1 MKLNPSFS
9 FVFNG
14 QCEAAFTLYARALNG
29 TFAFKLTWGDSPKAA
44 DVAPEW
50 REKLYHARLN
60 VGDVVITGGDLAPG
74 TYETPRGFSIVLD
87 MNDAQAAARVFA
99 ALSEGGRIDMPLQE
113 TFWAKRFGVF
123 VDRFGIPWT
132 INCE

>member
-1 MKLNPSFS
+1 MKLSPSLS
-9 FVFNG
+9 LVFDG

-29 TFAFKLTWGDSPKAA
+29 TFAFMLTWGDSPKAA
-44 DVAPEW
+44 DVPPEW
-50 REKLYHARLN
+50 GAKLYHATLN
-60 VGDVVITGGDLAPG
+60 IGGVVITGGDVAPG
-74 TYETPRGFSIVLD
+74 TYQAPRGFSIALD
-87 MNDAQAAARVFA
+87 MDDAAGADRVFQ
-99 ALSEGGRIDMPLQE
+99 ALSEGGRIDMPLQQ